1 MEPKYKI
8 YLDVID
14 FNDQY
19 FQAFLSR
26 TQIIATRTGVQD
38 NGTEE
43 YCFIGTKTEIHD
55 LVHDIF
61 SNDEEEFAY
70 LLSLMVEA

>member
-14 FNDQY
+14 FNDNH
-19 FQAFLSR
+19 FQAFLAR
-26 TQIIATRTGVQD
+26 TNIIALRTGVQD

-43 YCFIGTKTEIHD
+43 YCFTGTKNEIHD
-55 LVHDIF
+55 LVHDQF
-61 SNDEEEFAY
+61 ANDEEEFEY
-70 LLSLMVEA
+70 LLSLMTEL